1 MAIVEAQVKPE
12 FAMEYPELTPGN
24 WYRVNQTARELD
36 SDEAHALHLELDGAL
51 VKVSVEHIVR
61 RKVGDHEVKPDQRV
75 E

>member
-12 FAMEYPELTPGN
+12 FVTEYPELTPGN

-51 VKVSVEHIVR
+51 VEVSVEHIVR
-61 RKVGDHEVKPDQRV
+61 RKVGDQEVKPDQRV